1 MRKSERA
8 DMKMAVVRET
18 TVYANH
24 YVTLFPRPIARKWC
38 MVNEA
43 EGGLN
48 RGCGESTENFSSPD
62 TGIY

>member
-1 MRKSERA
+1 
-8 DMKMAVVRET
+8 MAVVRET
-18 TVYANH
+18 TVLCEPLLLYFH
-24 YVTLFPRPIARKWC
+24 RPIARKWC